1 MKFASATTLSLS
13 RSVLFPGQQT
23 TATMR
28 VTSGAPTLPAGTVVV
43 TLNGK
48 PISELSVAAG
58 SSGVVSYQ
66 LPKNDRGVYSV
77 RASFVPAGDTVAGST
92 SQIKR
97 FVVIF

>member
-1 MKFASATTLSLS
+1 MI
-13 RSVLFPGQQT
+13 
-23 TATMR
+23 
-28 VTSGAPTLPAGTVVV
+28 
-43 TLNGK
+43 TLNGS
-48 PISELSVAAG
+48 PLTEIPVAAG

-77 RASFVPAGDTVAGST
+77 RASFVPAGDAVAGST